1 MQEQDRP
8 GFEPPAAGVHDAAA
22 DPAAQTGADEV
33 IAGPSRRRVS
43 AGVVVAAVG
52 IGALG
57 IAGAAY
63 AAASDP
69 SPAPSGS
76 GYAMPGDRDGDGP
89 QGYGMPGQPGMG
101 APGLQGRPGDGQGHG
116 PGHGVRGPGM
126 GIHGTFVVPQPDGSG
141 YQTVHMQR
149 GEVTAVSASSITV
162 TSEDGYSKTYV
173 VDAATEVNRD
183 GAIGDIEVGASVM
196 VVGVAGDDSVT
207 ATRVVDASTM
217 PAMGD
222 RDGDGPHGDDDG
234 DGPLAPPSPDGTA

>member
-8 GFEPPAAGVHDAAA
+8 GFTPPAPGHTPEDAQAPVEPGTP
-22 DPAAQTGADEV
+22 DVVSG
-33 IAGPSRRRVS
+33 GSRRRVS
-43 AGVVVAAVG
+43 TGIVVAAVG

-57 IAGAAY
+57 VAGAAF

-69 SPAPSGS
+69 SPSPSGS
-76 GYAMPGDRDGDGP
+76 YGMPGGDRDGDGDGP
-89 QGYGMPGQPGMG
+89 HGEG
-101 APGLQGRPGDGQGHG
+101 APGLGAPGAPGGGHG
-116 PGHGVRGPGM
+116 DRGGHGMRGPGM

-173 VDAATEVNRD
+173 VDSTTEVNRD
-183 GAIGDIEVGASVM
+183 GAIADIAVGATVM

-207 ATRVVDASTM
+207 ATRIVDEAAM
-217 PAMGD
+217 PAKGD
-222 RDGDGPHGDDDG
+222 HDGDGDGPDEAG
-234 DGPLAPPSPDGTA
+234 ATPSAA